1 MRFIAE
7 WRLWFLVGVALL
19 AIGYIFAQ
27 RRRNQYTIRFTSSE
41 LLDAVAPNRPNWRRH
56 VPAVLFLGAMS
67 AFVVAFAQPARIEEV
82 PRERATVVIAIDVSL
97 SMMATDVEPDRF
109 TSAVD
114 AATQFSAELPDRF
127 NLGLVLFNGRSAIRV
142 PPTQNHNQVV
152 QALEGLTE
160 DDLGEGTS
168 LGGAILTSLD
178 ALEAVPPDETGTV
191 PPARIVLLSDG
202 TSTVPPGDDEGVA
215 AANEAE
221 VPVSTISFGTVRGQI
236 TLELDG
242 VSQTIPVPVD
252 APNLALLAERTGG
265 AAFSASSS
273 DELREVYSDIGSA
286 VGFEEEL
293 VEVSWWFSGIGLV
306 LLLLTAGTSLVWFS
320 RLP

>member
-1 MRFIAE
+1 MTFIASS
-7 WRLWFLVGVALL
+7 RLWLLVIVALL
-19 AIGYIFAQ
+19 AVGYVFAQ
-27 RRRNQYTIRFTSSE
+27 TRRNQYALRFTSSE
-41 LLDAVAPNRPNWRRH
+41 LLDAVAPNRPAWRRH
-56 VPAVLFLGAMS
+56 VPAVLFLLAMC
-67 AFVVAFAQPARIEEV
+67 AFVVAFAQPARVEEV

-114 AATQFSAELPDRF
+114 AATQFSSELPERF
-127 NLGLVLFNGRSAIRV
+127 NLGLVLFDGRSAIRV
-142 PPTQNHNQVV
+142 PPTQNHNQVI
-152 QALEGLTE
+152 QALESLTE

-178 ALEAVPPDETGTV
+178 ALEAVPPDETGSV
-191 PPARIVLLSDG
+191 PPARVILLSDG
-202 TSTVPPGDDEGVA
+202 TSTVPPSDDEGVA

-221 VPVSTISFGTVRGQI
+221 VPVSTIAFGTVRGEI

-252 APNLALLAERTGG
+252 ANNLAQLAERTGG

-273 DELREVYSDIGSA
+273 DELRDVYADIGSA

-293 VEVSWWFSGIGLV
+293 VEISWWFNGIGLV
-306 LLLLTAGTSLVWFS
+306 ILLLTAGTSLIWFS